1 MLYRVCELR
10 YNSHTFVP
18 RVQRDTDVYTSA
30 NLTRSRVGIIRDRTR
45 ELAERIYDSLG
56 DPETE
61 VDEDGWSEEL
71 KRRVDNAKSGKAE
84 AISWD
89 EVMKMFHDERDA
101 EAS

>member
-1 MLYRVCELR
+1 MSTQVQTLLEAALELSEIER
-10 YNSHTFVP
+10 E
-18 RVQRDTDVYTSA
+18 
-30 NLTRSRVGIIRDRTR
+30 

-61 VDEDGWSEEL
+61 VDDDAWSDEL

-89 EVMKMFHDERDA
+89 EVMKMFHDEREA
-101 EAS
+101 ETS